1 MEQAHIHG
9 LMGQAIL
16 EVFLTTGELIKQFNS
31 MCMTIITVLL
41 FIPEWKEKVNSLIL
55 QAEFGLV
62 HLMERQL
69 QV

>member
-1 MEQAHIHG
+1 MEQVHIHG

-31 MCMTIITVLL
+31 ICMTIMT
-41 FIPEWKEKVNSLIL
+41 FIADWKEKVNSLIL

-62 HLMERQL
+62 NLMERRL

>member
-1 MEQAHIHG
+1 MKE
-9 LMGQAIL
+9 
-16 EVFLTTGELIKQFNS
+16 FNS
-31 MCMTIITVLL
+31 ICMIIITALF
-41 FIPEWKEKVNSLIL
+41 FIPEWKERVNSLIL